1 MTRQDY
7 LNELKWQLKSLPV
20 EEQEEAL
27 EYYRQYFEDAY
38 SNEAG
43 SDSQQTSDEKVMAE
57 LGTPQELAQ
66 SIISKFAGVPAT
78 RAKQENHT
86 NDGTCGTFS
95 DDEVRSMDISLGVA
109 EIVMI
114 TGDHFS
120 VDYRGIAPG
129 DIRYGLSPFGTF
141 TIENTHSVPCFGI
154 WTHNDSNEAN
164 HPRILIRIP
173 ANTKLDLLRLHIG
186 AGSFAAKEVD
196 ITCARS
202 YIDVGAGNII
212 LNKMVSDA
220 TEFKCGMGNIT
231 YTGELH
237 NLVKAD
243 CGMGNIA
250 LTLKGNP
257 DEYSVDAKVGLGTVK
272 FNDKSKSG
280 IGTFNCNGKEV
291 NHFSINCGM
300 GNVAIKIN

>member
-27 EYYRQYFEDAY
+27 EYYRQYFEDACTDG
-38 SNEAG
+38 NNTEA
-43 SDSQQTSDEKVMAE
+43 SDEKVMAE

-66 SIISKFAGVPAT
+66 SIISKFAGIPAT

-86 NDGTCGTFS
+86 NDGTCGTFN
-95 DDEVRSMDISLGVA
+95 DDEVRSMDISLGIA

-141 TIENTHSVPCFGI
+141 TIENTYTIPYFGL
-154 WTHNDSNEAN
+154 WTHRDSREAN
-164 HPRILIRIP
+164 HPRILIRVP

-186 AGSFAAKEVD
+186 AGSFTAKEVD

-202 YIDVGAGNII
+202 YIDVGAGNIM
-212 LNKMVSDA
+212 LNKIISNA
-220 TEFKCGMGNIT
+220 TEFKCGMGNIN
-231 YTGELH
+231 YTGELY
-237 NLVKAD
+237 NLVNID
-243 CGMGNIA
+243 CGMGNI
-250 LTLKGNP
+250 TLNLHGNA
-257 DEYSVDAKVGLGTVK
+257 EHYSVDAKVGLGSVK
-272 FNDKSKSG
+272 LNDMSKSG
-280 IGTFNCNGKEV
+280 IGTFNCNGKQI

-300 GNVAIKIN
+300 GNVTIRL

>member
-27 EYYRQYFEDAY
+27 EYYRQYFEDACTDG
-38 SNEAG
+38 SKTEA
-43 SDSQQTSDEKVMAE
+43 SDEEVMAE
-57 LGTPQELAQ
+57 LGTPLELAQ
-66 SIISKFAGVPAT
+66 SIISKFASVPAT

-86 NDGTCGTFS
+86 NDGTCGTFN
-95 DDEVRSMDISLGVA
+95 DDEVRSMDISLGIA

-120 VDYRGIAPG
+120 VDYRGIATG

-141 TIENTHSVPCFGI
+141 TIENTYTIPYIGL
-154 WTHNDSNEAN
+154 WTHRDSQEAN
-164 HPRILIRIP
+164 HPRILIRVP

-186 AGSFAAKEVD
+186 AGSFTAKEVD

-212 LNKMVSDA
+212 LNKIISNA
-220 TEFKCGMGNIT
+220 TGFKCGMGNIN
-231 YTGELH
+231 YTGELY
-237 NLVKAD
+237 NLVNID
-243 CGMGNIA
+243 CGMGNI
-250 LTLKGNP
+250 TLNLRGNA
-257 DEYSVDAKVGLGTVK
+257 ENYSVDAKVGLGSVK
-272 FNDKSKSG
+272 LNDMSKSG
-280 IGTFNCNGKEV
+280 IGTFNCNGKQI

-300 GNVAIKIN
+300 GNVTIRL